1 MKKEHDFKFTI
12 THTKENDDGSCDV
25 EINMSD
31 YVRERLVEA
40 GVISLLKQHINQV
53 YNDLPW
59 YKRLFKRRKVE
70 LS

>member
-1 MKKEHDFKFTI
+1 MEEDFQFTI

-53 YNDLPW
+53 YNALPW